1 MTCSR
6 WAGVKSDP
14 WSTWNAPGMPHTC
27 QSGYG
32 LRQMAWRNAS
42 AVVRADGVP
51 RLTAYPATAREW
63 SSSMRVSQ
71 GRAGLP
77 DGVTTHRSSRV
88 WSACQISF
96 GLPASRRY
104 TRSNTSLYR
113 LEPSC
118 ASTAIAGS
126 MASTTSYTAA

>member
-1 MTCSR
+1 
-6 WAGVKSDP
+6 
-14 WSTWNAPGMPHTC
+14 MPHMC
-27 QSGYG
+27 QPGQG
-32 LRQMAWRNAS
+32 LRQIAWRNAS
-42 AVVRADGVP
+42 AVVSAEGAL

-63 SSSMRVSQ
+63 SSSISVSQ
-71 GRAGLP
+71 GRPGWP

-96 GLPASRRY
+96 GLAASRRY

-118 ASTAIAGS
+118 ASVAIAGS
-126 MASTTSYTAA
+126 MLCTTSYTAA

>member
-1 MTCSR
+1 M
-6 WAGVKSDP
+6 KSEP

-27 QSGYG
+27 QPGQG
-32 LRQMAWRNAS
+32 LRQIACRNAS
-42 AVVRADGVP
+42 AVVSADGAP

-63 SSSMRVSQ
+63 SSSIRVSH
-71 GRAGLP
+71 GRPGRP
-77 DGVTTHRSSRV
+77 DGVSTHRSSRV

-96 GLPASRRY
+96 GLAASRRC

-118 ASTAIAGS
+118 ASMAIAGS
-126 MASTTSYTAA
+126 MFRTTSYTAA